1 MPATKVVKVFYCCSD
16 SAQDEQMRQKL
27 ENHLS
32 ILKRQ
37 GVINNWHKGMISPG
51 KEWES
56 EIDTNLKTADI
67 ILVLISSEFTN
78 SDYHWDVLVKQA
90 MEQHKAGTSRVVAI
104 LLRPVDD
111 YWKVLFPNI
120 KVLPKGRKG
129 GRPITEWR
137 PYDKAFANIATGIR
151 EVAEE
156 LTDSTYFIKKAL
168 RWLRA
173 IVILVGNAAV
183 NVFIYVGTVTFS
195 YLFRSSRSRKR
206 NRVSKI
212 STGFVVVI
220 IVGGIFIRF
229 VSPSPDI
236 LEIPLSASK
245 PTVNSTK
252 TVSHTGWI
260 WIGMVNNTSGSLSVG
275 KSLIVKPP
283 NPKYFPSIYPP
294 VVPSAGAIVT
304 VKYKVNLRKEKSLS
318 GQPIIKLKRG
328 EKLVILKVESL
339 PNINKNS
346 PYIQLRA
353 QVRKCNSTCNKQY

>member
-1 MPATKVVKVFYCCSD
+1 MPTTKVVKVFYCCSD
-16 SAQDEQMRQKL
+16 SDQDEQMRQKL

-37 GVINNWHKGMISPG
+37 GVITNWDKNMISPG

-78 SDYHWDVLVKQA
+78 SDYHWDVLAKQA
-90 MEQHKAGTSRVVAI
+90 MEQHRAGTSRVVAI

-111 YWKVLFPNI
+111 YWKVSFPNV
-120 KVLPKGRKG
+120 KVLPKGGKG
-129 GRPITEWR
+129 GKPITEWR
-137 PYDKAFANIATGIR
+137 PYDKAFVNIATGIR

-156 LTDSTYFIKKAL
+156 LTDSTFPIKKIL
-168 RWLRA
+168 RWIRA
-173 IVILVGNAAV
+173 IVILVAKAAGNT
-183 NVFIYVGTVTFS
+183 FIYVARATFS
-195 YLFRSSRSRKR
+195 SLFRPSRSRRR
-206 NRVSKI
+206 NRVSNI
-212 STGFVVVI
+212 AVRLI
-220 IVGGIFIRF
+220 IFLVLGGILLRFISQ
-229 VSPSPDI
+229 VPDI
-236 LEIPLSASK
+236 LEIPFSAPK

-252 TVSHTGWI
+252 TVNPTGWI

-275 KSLIVKPP
+275 KPLILQPP
-283 NPKYFPSIYPP
+283 NSEEFPSIYPP

-318 GQPIIKLKRG
+318 GQPIVKLKKG

-339 PNINKNS
+339 RNINKNS

-353 QVRKCNSTCNKQY
+353 QVRKCNSTCNK